1 MKNTEFLNSEFKS
14 LLDKFQAGNCSAEE
28 LHRLEEMFLDAKI
41 SENIKNAMLNEIK
54 DFEAKGSGVDTD
66 YNRLYKS
73 IQKIIVEHKK
83 NSRIV
88 NLKFNLMRI
97 AAIVVVAFILG
108 GTMSYFLLRNESK
121 TAVSFCEVTAPMG
134 STSEIVLP
142 DNSRVWLNAGSK
154 IKYSTSFNQGDRLI
168 FLEGE
173 GYFKVAKNKELPF
186 IVDAFGFEVKAL
198 GTEFNVKAYKDDA
211 TIETTMVEG
220 KVTLQHATE
229 NIMAGVYLTPN
240 QKATFYKKRESLTIE
255 VIKKIEE
262 KEEELNYIPE
272 SRLVIT
278 PRIDPRSII
287 SWKEDRLI
295 IEGERLDDLV
305 ELLSRK
311 YNFNFEFKSN
321 DIKKFRFSGILEDET
336 LQQVMDVI
344 RISSP
349 IDYNIVGKTV
359 FIERNDKR
367 TPEFEKLLKQQ

>member
-1 MKNTEFLNSEFKS
+1 MKNTEFKNTEFKS
-14 LLDKFQAGNCSAEE
+14 LLGKFQAGSCSPEE
-28 LHRLEEMFLDAKI
+28 LRRLEEMFLDATI
-41 SENIKNAMLNEIK
+41 SENIKNAMLDEIPE
-54 DFEAKGSGVDTD
+54 FETKGYGIDTD

-73 IQKIIVEHKK
+73 IQKIISEHKK
-83 NSRIV
+83 SSRIV
-88 NLKFNLMRI
+88 NLRFNLMRI
-97 AAIVVVAFILG
+97 AAIVVIAFLFG
-108 GTMSYFLLRNESK
+108 GTMSYFLLRNELK
-121 TAVSFCEVTAPMG
+121 TTESFCEVTAPLG

-142 DNSRVWLNAGSK
+142 DSSRVWLNAGSK
-154 IKYSTSFNQGDRLI
+154 IKYSTSFNQVDRLI

-220 KVTLQHATE
+220 KVTLQHSTE
-229 NIMAGVYLTPN
+229 NMIAGVYLTPN

-255 VIKKIEE
+255 VIKKLEE
-262 KEEELNYIPE
+262 KEEALNYIPE

-278 PRIDPRSII
+278 PQIDPRSII

-295 IEGERLDDLV
+295 IERQRLDDLV
-305 ELLSRK
+305 ELLGRK

-349 IDYNIVGKTV
+349 IDYAIVGKTV
-359 FIERNDKR
+359 IIQRNDKR
-367 TPEFEKLLKQQ
+367 VPEFEKLLKHQ